1 MPASLRGL
9 LTLILV
15 FGSSLVLVGQDA
27 APSEPAVPVT
37 ADPDT
42 KSAPEVLSPLEKEKR
57 RKAQAAL
64 SAVAGIVVIG
74 VAGLAAILI
83 WGKRLRR
90 ILRSSPG
97 PKPLR
102 NEFWFLKPEK
112 PPVRPSLPE
121 RNENAPPD
129 SGPTGT

>member
-1 MPASLRGL
+1 MPVSLRGL
-9 LTLILV
+9 LLLLLFGTTTLS
-15 FGSSLVLVGQDA
+15 FGQDA
-27 APSEPAVPVT
+27 VPARTVDSVSAEALTEPV
-37 ADPDT
+37 
-42 KSAPEVLSPLEKEKR
+42 PEVLSPEEKEKR

-64 SAVAGIVVIG
+64 SAVAGIVVLG

-90 ILRSSPG
+90 ILRNSPG
-97 PKPLR
+97 PKPLK

-121 RNENAPPD
+121 QNDDSPPAD
-129 SGPTGT
+129 

>member
-1 MPASLRGL
+1 MPVSLRGL
-9 LTLILV
+9 LPLILL
-15 FGSSLVLVGQDA
+15 FGATTISFGQDA
-27 APSEPAVPVT
+27 APEMTAESVSTETVASPV
-37 ADPDT
+37 
-42 KSAPEVLSPLEKEKR
+42 PEVLSPEEKEKR

-64 SAVAGIVVIG
+64 SAVAGIVVLG

-90 ILRSSPG
+90 ILRNSPG
-97 PKPLR
+97 PKPLK

-121 RNENAPPD
+121 RSDHLPPD